1 MEMSKNQLKMAVIG
15 GVGVVIALV
24 AFGMVVMNSSAV
36 TELRDKIAQ
45 ERSSCTQ
52 KRGISSQ
59 VAKMAEEAR
68 KALSEKA
75 LAAYNYVST
84 NDLQV
89 AKVIEGAKLQ
99 NLMNA
104 DYERFKKLPEGTSR
118 KIIKEDF
125 AFGKFGDYI
134 KGKVPSKEEA
144 QLLSRQWNDV
154 SILADIL
161 VDAGATELT
170 DVKVITPKKEEPTN
184 TNQRG
189 RASRGRNVAN
199 TANADNAKYA
209 SENESYEITFLA
221 RPAALVKFLNLITSS
236 KRFFAVDSLKFE
248 QVGDPLLQAIG
259 ADSKEESTRK
269 NKKVNKEEEDPS
281 LSKICV
287 TDPATIEPFTV
298 TMKIS
303 AMIFTEKEE
312 AK

>member
-15 GVGVVIALV
+15 GVGVVIALA

-36 TELRDKIAQ
+36 TELRNKIAQ
-45 ERSSCTQ
+45 ERSSCAQ

-59 VAKMAEEAR
+59 VAKKVEEAR

-75 LAAYNYVST
+75 LAAYAYVST
-84 NDLQV
+84 NDLKV
-89 AKVIEGAKLQ
+89 AKVLEGAKLQ

-104 DYERFKKLPEGTSR
+104 DYERFKKLPEGSSR

-134 KGKVPSKEEA
+134 KGKVPSKDEA
-144 QLLSRQWNDV
+144 QVLSRQWNDV
-154 SILADIL
+154 SILTDIL

-170 DVKVITPKKEEPTN
+170 EVKVITPKKEEVAN

-189 RASRGRNVAN
+189 RASRGRNAAN

-221 RPAALVKFLNLITSS
+221 RPAALVKFLNLVSSS

-248 QVGDPLLQAIG
+248 QAGDPLLQAIG
-259 ADSKEESTRK
+259 AESKDESTRK
-269 NKKVNKEEEDPS
+269 NRKNKKDDEDSS
-281 LSKICV
+281 LSKVCV
-287 TDPATIEPFTV
+287 TDPATTEPFTV
-298 TMKIS
+298 TLKIS

>member
-15 GVGVVIALV
+15 GVGVVIALA
-24 AFGMVVMNSSAV
+24 AFGMVVMNSSSV

-45 ERSSCTQ
+45 ERSSCAQ

-59 VAKMAEEAR
+59 VAKKVEESR
-68 KALSEKA
+68 KALTEKA
-75 LAAYNYVST
+75 LAAYAYVST
-84 NDLQV
+84 NDLRV
-89 AKVIEGAKLQ
+89 AKVLEGARLQ

-154 SILADIL
+154 SILTDIL
-161 VDAGATELT
+161 VDSGATELT
-170 DVKVITPKKEEPTN
+170 DVKVITPKKEEVAN

-199 TANADNAKYA
+199 TAKADSSKYA

-221 RPAALVKFLNLITSS
+221 RPAALVKFMNSISSS

-287 TDPATIEPFTV
+287 TNPMTTEPFTV

>member
-1 MEMSKNQLKMAVIG
+1 MEMSKNQLTMAVIG
-15 GVGVVIALV
+15 GVGVVIALA

-36 TELRDKIAQ
+36 TELRDKIVQ
-45 ERSSCTQ
+45 ERSSYAQ

-59 VAKMAEEAR
+59 IAKKVEEVR
-68 KALSEKA
+68 KALNDKA
-75 LAAYNYVST
+75 LAAYSYVST
-84 NDLQV
+84 NDLRV
-89 AKVIEGAKLQ
+89 AKVLEGAKLQ

-144 QLLSRQWNDV
+144 QLLSRHWNDV
-154 SILADIL
+154 SILTDIL
-161 VDAGATELT
+161 VEAGATELT

-189 RASRGRNVAN
+189 RASRGRNL
-199 TANADNAKYA
+199 ANASGADNVKYA

-221 RPAALVKFLNLITSS
+221 RPAALVKFLNLISSS

-248 QVGDPLLQAIG
+248 QAGDPLLQAIG
-259 ADSKEESTRK
+259 AESKDESTRK
-269 NKKVNKEEEDPS
+269 NRKNKKDDEDPS

-287 TDPATIEPFTV
+287 TNPMTTEPFTV

>member
-15 GVGVVIALV
+15 GVGVVIALA

-45 ERSSCTQ
+45 ERSSCAQ

-59 VAKMAEEAR
+59 VAKKAEEAR

-75 LAAYNYVST
+75 LAAYDYVST

-221 RPAALVKFLNLITSS
+221 RPAALVKFLNLIASS

-287 TDPATIEPFTV
+287 TDPATTEPFTV